1 MGRGSRQDRTGCVKA
16 VAWEAVGR
24 GVNFALKEGRG
35 YGTVVNRCK
44 TKCYALIVSLQR
56 KTDGSPNPGPQNVTL
71 LRDGV
76 LNELNEVIRM
86 GSVPIGLCPHIKG
99 RFRHRETQGEGHVT
113 MKAGTRVTH
122 LCQGTPDGQQTS
134 RGSGAAG
141 NGPFLTA
148 HGRHQPRRHS

>member
-1 MGRGSRQDRTGCVKA
+1 M
-16 VAWEAVGR
+16 
-24 GVNFALKEGRG
+24 
-35 YGTVVNRCK
+35 
-44 TKCYALIVSLQR
+44 
-56 KTDGSPNPGPQNVTL
+56 TL
-71 LRDGV
+71 LRDWV

-134 RGSGAAG
+134 RGSGTTG
-141 NGPFLTA
+141 NGPSFTA
-148 HGRHQPRRHS
+148 RGRHQPGGHPWLRLRASRIVR